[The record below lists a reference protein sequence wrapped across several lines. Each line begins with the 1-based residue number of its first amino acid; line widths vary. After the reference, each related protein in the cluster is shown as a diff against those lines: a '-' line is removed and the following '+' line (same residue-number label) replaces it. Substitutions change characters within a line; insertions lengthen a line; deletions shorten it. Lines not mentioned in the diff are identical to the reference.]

1 MGRETLGG
9 LHGPDPEV
17 APSPPSLFRW
27 PELGYVVPSNC
38 KTGRECRLALC
49 QEGQGSG
56 LGGYREGS
64 DKRTPG

>member
-38 KTGRECRLALC
+38 KTGRVCCLAQC